1 MKSKEVS
8 KIIESVIEKTEK
20 RLYDDKLKENP
31 SLDYKKFIKK
41 LRKFDDKKIM
51 EEASAIYDEEIDKA
65 IANIEKED
73 IKLILTSA
81 KSFIWINYIDASQKS
96 FLKRHKDTLLIL
108 PKMIIY
114 YLISISLFLLFY
126 DSLNIS
132 PIYAL
137 YLGGVTSIATFIL
150 GQIYNSF
157 ILFMYDNYFHLKML
171 IIIIVI
177 FMGINYTFYP
187 VFNESIIW
195 PIYFII
201 LEYSSRFIEKRLFR

>member
-73 IKLILTSA
+73 IKMFLTSA